1 MSTFD
6 ETSFMNAETQEQGAT
21 QYTPVP
27 EGEFMAAIKDIKS
40 RSVSGGRFIL
50 DVNWS
55 IDDPSVTEA
64 TGMEFPTV
72 RQSHWLDLTESGGLD
87 MGKNKNVSLNRLREV
102 LGQNVAGKP
111 WKPGDLVGGIAKVR
125 VQHRISDEIVYTD
138 VKGVAK
144 A

>member
-1 MSTFD
+1 
-6 ETSFMNAETQEQGAT
+6 
-21 QYTPVP
+21 
-27 EGEFMAAIKDIKS
+27 
-40 RSVSGGRFIL
+40 
-50 DVNWS
+50 
-55 IDDPSVTEA
+55 
-64 TGMEFPTV
+64 
-72 RQSHWLDLTESGGLD
+72 